1 MSNLERVDVSIEILV
16 YFVESKYKSI
26 YLRICLRINSNS
38 GEKETRKPDYRVNSV
53 SNCHGLV
60 FALAWTCLD
69 LPQPAKE
76 ASNRSSRG
84 GWSDDECAARQ
95 GSMIPLFFSPPR
107 SVRSRK
113 RSRWP
118 PVEIQVHGFRASST
132 LRILHQSFPVY
143 ISPSSSV
150 CQQLF

>member
-1 MSNLERVDVSIEILV
+1 MSRSRSSYISSNRNINLFTYEFAYELTSIPGKKKRENPIIELIL
-16 YFVESKYKSI
+16 
-26 YLRICLRINSNS
+26 
-38 GEKETRKPDYRVNSV
+38 V

-107 SVRSRK
+107 EK
-113 RSRWP
+113 RPLS
-118 PVEIQVHGFRASST
+118 ET
-132 LRILHQSFPVY
+132 
-143 ISPSSSV
+143 
-150 CQQLF
+150 